1 MKQIKIT
8 LILFIIN
15 GLLFSQQQEIPKLM
29 ESDITGLKITRE
41 QSFDGSGLWGYING
55 GADIFL
61 EYGFDKLL
69 LQEFSIN
76 GLNFKVEIYK
86 MNSPASA
93 FGIYSVSHYKC
104 EDKVKSVKYSCK
116 TQYQIQ
122 CAIDCY
128 YISIINANGSKE
140 EMETS
145 NKIFNQVTGKISG
158 NDFSPPRL
166 FNSKLLSEQKDQIKY
181 FKGILG
187 VQNGMME
194 WYDYFDGLGEFEVCM
209 LPAKL
214 DGGDVNIAQIKFHSG
229 SDVNT
234 FLKRAG
240 IEINPST
247 KYSKSESGNN
257 TFLVKMLNNNEM
269 IFVEGSKKM
278 DDFEGLASKL
288 LQ

>member
-1 MKQIKIT
+1 MKQIKFT
-8 LILFIIN
+8 LILFIFN
-15 GLLFSQQQEIPKLM
+15 GFLFSQEADFPKLL
-29 ESDITGLKITRE
+29 ESDIPGSKIMRE
-41 QSFDGSGLWGYING
+41 QYFDGSGLWGYING

-69 LQEFSIN
+69 LQEVNIN

-86 MNSPASA
+86 MNNPASA

-104 EDKVKSVKYSCK
+104 EDRVKPVRYSCI

-122 CAIDCY
+122 CAMDCY
-128 YISIINANGSKE
+128 YISIINTNGSKE
-140 EMETS
+140 ELETS
-145 NKIFNQVTGKISG
+145 NKIFNHVTNKISG
-158 NDFSPPRL
+158 HEFSTPPL
-166 FNSKLLSEQKDQIKY
+166 FNNKLLGEQKDQIKY

-194 WYDYFDGLGEFEVCM
+194 WYDYFDSLGEFEIYL

-214 DGGDVNIAQIKFHSG
+214 DDGDVNIAQIKFHSG
-229 SDVNT
+229 SDVNN
-234 FLKRAG
+234 FLKRTG
-240 IEINPST
+240 VEINPST
-247 KYSKSESGNN
+247 KYSKSENGDK

-269 IFVEGSKKM
+269 IFVEGFKKT

>member
-1 MKQIKIT
+1 MRVITNIFFFLVLTISINAQINDFPRLTENDLPGI
-8 LILFIIN
+8 
-15 GLLFSQQQEIPKLM
+15 
-29 ESDITGLKITRE
+29 KITRE
-41 QSFDGSGLWGYING
+41 QTFDGSSLWGYING

-69 LQEFSIN
+69 LQELSIN

-86 MNSPASA
+86 MNNPVSA

-104 EDKVKSVKYSCK
+104 EDKIKSVKYSCL

-128 YISIINANGSKE
+128 YISIINTNGSKE
-140 EMETS
+140 EQETS
-145 NKIFNQVTGKISG
+145 N
-158 NDFSPPRL
+158 RL
-166 FNSKLLSEQKDQIKY
+166 FNHVTNKISWKDFSLPPLFNNKLLSKQKDQTKY

-187 VQNGMME
+187 VQNGMMD
-194 WYDYFDGLGEFEVCM
+194 WYDYFDGLGEFEIYV
-209 LPAKL
+209 LPAKF
-214 DGGDVNIAQIKFHSG
+214 DKGEAAIAQIKFHSG
-229 SDVNT
+229 TDVNN

-247 KYSKSESGNN
+247 KYSKSESGNK
-257 TFLVKMLNNNEM
+257 TLLVKMLNNNEM

-278 DDFEGLASKL
+278 DDIEGFAGKL

>member
-1 MKQIKIT
+1 MKIIT
-8 LILFIIN
+8 NIFFFLLLIISIN
-15 GLLFSQQQEIPKLM
+15 AQVSELPKLTANDLSGM
-29 ESDITGLKITRE
+29 KITRE
-41 QSFDGSGLWGYING
+41 QTFDGSSLWGYING

-69 LQEFSIN
+69 LQEVKID
-76 GLNFKVEIYK
+76 GLNIKVEIYK
-86 MNSPASA
+86 MINLASA

-104 EDKVKSVKYSCK
+104 EDKIKSFAYSCF

-140 EMETS
+140 EVEAS
-145 NKIFNQVTGKISG
+145 IKIFNQVTNKISG
-158 NDFSPPRL
+158 DDFSIPPL
-166 FNSKLLSEQKDQIKY
+166 FKNKLLSEQKDQIKY

-187 VQNGMME
+187 IQNGIME
-194 WYDYFDGLGEFEVCM
+194 WYDYFDGLGEFEIYL
-209 LPAKL
+209 LPAKI
-214 DGGDVNIAQIKFHSG
+214 DNAEVNIAQIRFYSG
-229 SDVNT
+229 TDVNN

-247 KYSKSESGNN
+247 EYSKSENGNKSL
-257 TFLVKMLNNNEM
+257 LVKMLNNNEI

-278 DDFEGLASKL
+278 DDLEGFAGKL